1 MQVRC
6 LCGSSKSS
14 LHYNYWLCINLLSK
28 RLYSSS
34 YIQNIIMMILLLKM
48 TKNEEMLFHVFKKYK
63 TVNFV
68 NENNIF
74 YEPSYSILFVDS
86 FSA

>member
-1 MQVRC
+1 MNIVFW
-6 LCGSSKSS
+6 KED
-14 LHYNYWLCINLLSK
+14 
-28 RLYSSS
+28 LYKANS
-34 YIQNIIMMILLLKM
+34 Y
-48 TKNEEMLFHVFKKYK
+48 NEEMLFHVFKKYK